1 MIRLLSKLLAHDAAL
16 RVVAIRYWTRPNGHL
31 YDLRIDLQ
39 HAVSGDRP
47 QEDRDDHDD
56 HDDGATDQHQT
67 HTRAPGWFR
76 DQDSE
81 LVVLHEG
88 ECITRV
94 HEFYAS
100 DESLVGLELETNL
113 ARVVPMGTCMGTKV
127 LGDVVQDAH
136 VVAIKLKRRGD
147 ALKLMSKATITNK
160 IRRSQVVFRSLP
172 TIDKLK
178 GRYAK
183 LQAAARAKG
192 AFTTTA
198 SRLDEQVKTFVAM
211 VGDTIKDL
219 AGLSAR
225 GIVSVGCLVASLLS
239 IMRRAKREV
248 APLLGGM
255 LTKVDERRSMLEAI
269 TADLMDLRAVVVRYN
284 KAEIKACVKT
294 SSLIRH
300 VMQTVTA
307 SNCEALVTLQAAH
320 PRESFDCA
328 HPHDSF
334 KFSITDNLLAYFA
347 NIGNVDRF
355 AHVATVHARAYHST
369 LGEAVTDLV
378 LRMPVVQL
386 AIAKGNVDLL
396 VWIIS
401 HTGLDPS
408 DLPPLP
414 LGALAAYVAVDEL
427 ELDAP
432 VPELIR
438 QNRMNQEAVQL
449 VVDQLQRRREFAR
462 RAIDLFKRNGLI
474 SMDELT
480 ALVKDITVVWHLP
493 LIYMLG
499 KVHLSRDDLKQ
510 LFSMAV
516 EHTVETKLV
525 VSEEAYSYFKEL
537 LEQAK
542 AQSMLTKHEY
552 DVITLRAEIIQAKI
566 RAEDANAA
574 TNTLRIQL
582 REIREQ
588 ELPSIRKE
596 LASVRRAVIGLQAQ
610 NVCQDRRDRQL
621 AFVSAIL
628 SAAGIPGLDLL
639 GKCLDMCDPMN
650 LLCSMVPVD
659 AENERTF
666 VQDPTYE
673 LVVRNDVK
681 NALASRFGVEAE
693 LLAKVLRRLGA
704 PVAYTQKLNLASAV
718 RRVMANERRC
728 RRH

>member
-320 PRESFDCA
+320 PRESF
-328 HPHDSF
+328 
-334 KFSITDNLLAYFA
+334 KFSITDSLLAYFA
-347 NIGNVDRF
+347 NIGDVDGF
-355 AHVATVHARAYHST
+355 AQVAEAHADTVQSHCRQASCICEVVVAWATRQSVNQLTAVNRHAT
-369 LGEAVTDLV
+369 LVEWIGSQTCADLEA
-378 LRMPVVQL
+378 
-386 AIAKGNVDLL
+386 
-396 VWIIS
+396 
-401 HTGLDPS
+401 
-408 DLPPLP
+408 
-414 LGALAAYVAVDEL
+414 
-427 ELDAP
+427 
-432 VPELIR
+432 
-438 QNRMNQEAVQL
+438 L
-449 VVDQLQRRREFAR
+449 VVWRCGGRAR
-462 RAIDLFKRNGLI
+462 
-474 SMDELT
+474 
-480 ALVKDITVVWHLP
+480 VVDGYPW
-493 LIYMLG
+493 
-499 KVHLSRDDLKQ
+499 
-510 LFSMAV
+510 
-516 EHTVETKLV
+516 
-525 VSEEAYSYFKEL
+525 L
-537 LEQAK
+537 L
-542 AQSMLTKHEY
+542 Y
-552 DVITLRAEIIQAKI
+552 
-566 RAEDANAA
+566 
-574 TNTLRIQL
+574 
-582 REIREQ
+582 
-588 ELPSIRKE
+588 
-596 LASVRRAVIGLQAQ
+596 G
-610 NVCQDRRDRQL
+610 
-621 AFVSAIL
+621 
-628 SAAGIPGLDLL
+628 
-639 GKCLDMCDPMN
+639 
-650 LLCSMVPVD
+650 
-659 AENERTF
+659 ER
-666 VQDPTYE
+666 
-673 LVVRNDVK
+673 
-681 NALASRFGVEAE
+681 S
-693 LLAKVLRRLGA
+693 
-704 PVAYTQKLNLASAV
+704 
-718 RRVMANERRC
+718 
-728 RRH
+728 H